1 MVEPNAARVRR
12 VEVITGASGRR
23 RWTDDEKAQVVEET
37 LRPDAVVS
45 VIARR
50 HGLTPQ
56 QLFTWR
62 RTMRRKSTIDEG
74 PGQIE
79 GLPANYYE
87 PSQQVPEVVVRS
99 ELWLLKSCPQIRIVT
114 DKNPIRQPGG
124 RFRRSRKGRT
134 RIFRR
139 FDNSFQNENQQTRS
153 SWTRESLGSR
163 RWQPIKYKSNIRA
176 TDSPWSRSRQCSR
189 NSHDLP

>member
-1 MVEPNAARVRR
+1 VSGLELMVEPNASRVRR

-62 RTMRRKSTIDEG
+62 RTMRRKSTMDEG
-74 PGQIE
+74 PGS
-79 GLPANYYE
+79 PAFVPAVVEAVE
-87 PSQQVPEVVVRS
+87 PPAPISGVARSAVV
-99 ELWLLKSCPQIRIVT
+99 ELSIDGHSMSIWRGADPALVTAIIGALKAS
-114 DKNPIRQPGG
+114 K
-124 RFRRSRKGRT
+124 
-134 RIFRR
+134 
-139 FDNSFQNENQQTRS
+139 
-153 SWTRESLGSR
+153 
-163 RWQPIKYKSNIRA
+163 
-176 TDSPWSRSRQCSR
+176 
-189 NSHDLP
+189 